1 MLVLNTER
9 QEVKQMII
17 NKDWYKCPQCGEFYL
32 FETSKEYKSVCPE
45 CNCNLIFIDNV
56 DCDTELAEKVKN
68 TPPYDPTLDPN
79 SPYYIPVVK
88 CPYCQSTD
96 TSRISAV
103 SRIVSTGLFGFGS
116 KKVGKQWHCNK
127 CKSDF

>member
-1 MLVLNTER
+1 
-9 QEVKQMII
+9 MII
-17 NKDWYKCPQCGEFYL
+17 NKDQYKCPQCKEYYW
-32 FETSKEYKSVCPE
+32 FETAKEYKTICPK
-45 CNCNLIFIDNV
+45 CNCELTFIANY

-79 SPYYIPVVK
+79 SPYYIPVIK

-96 TSRISAV
+96 TSKISLA
-103 SRIVSTGLFGFGS
+103 SRVVSTGLFGLGS
-116 KKVGKQWHCNK
+116 KKIGKQYHCNK

>member
-1 MLVLNTER
+1 
-9 QEVKQMII
+9 MII
-17 NKDWYKCPQCGEFYL
+17 NKNQYECPQCKEYYL
-32 FETSKEYKSVCPE
+32 FETSKEYNAICPK
-45 CNCNLIFIDNV
+45 CNCDLTFIDNF

-96 TSRISAV
+96 TSKISAV

-116 KKVGKQWHCNK
+116 KKVGKQYHCNK